1 MVRQI
6 LNRPKALMGLLLFTL
21 MLAGGLTGQLQ
32 QSGGAGAN
40 TSVSSYPAAAP
51 VSASLA
57 GGRYYVTPPTLA
69 DGQMGALLVDT
80 AGRLQVAGINSAL
93 PAGGNTVGAVNQAG
107 TWSVNQGGTWTVQPG
122 NTANTTP
129 WFVRMVPLHGCSG
142 NALQDVTQVDVA
154 TGAGSTLTSADTCV
168 FRLYMNNKT
177 ASPVS
182 VTIEDRQ
189 GTPVSYSTSFSLPG
203 NSDVM
208 REFGGIRFV
217 SGVKITAGTASAL
230 NARLLGVQ

>member
-6 LNRPKALMGLLLFTL
+6 LDRPKALMGLLLFML
-21 MLAGGLTGQLQ
+21 MLAGALMGQLQ
-32 QSGGAGAN
+32 QSGGSGAN
-40 TSVSSYPAAAP
+40 TSVSSYPGAAP
-51 VSASLA
+51 VSASLT
-57 GGRYYVTPPTLA
+57 GGRYYSTPPTLT

-80 AGRLQVAGINSAL
+80 AGRLQVASLNGAL
-93 PAGGNTVGAVNQAG
+93 PAGANTIGGVNQAG
-107 TWSVNQGGTWTVQPG
+107 TWSVNQDGTWTVQPG

-129 WFVRMVPLHGCSG
+129 WFVKMVPLHGCSG
-142 NALQDVTQVDVA
+142 NTLQDITQVDVA
-154 TGAGSTLTSADTCV
+154 AGAGSTLTSADTCV
-168 FRLYMNNKT
+168 FKLYLNNKT
-177 ASPVS
+177 ASPVT
-182 VTIEDRQ
+182 VTLEDRQ

-208 REFGGIRFV
+208 REFTGMRFV